1 MVDKT
6 APRQQPSQTEDLRAC
21 VRACGLVLE
30 DRRSIITTMLLG
42 GVKAIDLATID
53 CHTCGHPTV
62 TTYNPLYT
70 RVYRKCSHDSMLWW
84 GGGLPTFEARMRQV
98 SLGKTLV
105 DIVLVFYAFKFF
117 LLVFPLSISTK
128 YLKKKFLK
136 RVEHEPLSTNFSRN
150 FSRF

>member
-1 MVDKT
+1 MTSRIQRQTLNSDRFKDRTKECLQLQVSNTFLLTCLKKFLVGSVFYCKTLPLSMVDKT
-6 APRQQPSQTEDLRAC
+6 APRQQPLQTEDLRVC

-70 RVYRKCSHDSMLWW
+70 RVYRKCSHDSMLGC
-84 GGGLPTFEARMRQV
+84 GGGATDLWGSYET
-98 SLGKTLV
+98 SL
-105 DIVLVFYAFKFF
+105 F
-117 LLVFPLSISTK
+117 
-128 YLKKKFLK
+128 
-136 RVEHEPLSTNFSRN
+136 R
-150 FSRF
+150 